1 VLRLGPVELVR
12 NGPTAR
18 AAFVLETPNGDG
30 AVPAGESVVLRVF
43 GDTAGAQRV
52 LTLNAVARTGPLLL
66 AVAEERGRRRGSVL
80 LEKDVPGVLR
90 ATLPASPTVTTLR
103 LTATPPRR
111 GAVPDAVVQTLR
123 VRVATAG

>member
-1 VLRLGPVELVR
+1 
-12 NGPTAR
+12 
-18 AAFVLETPNGDG
+18 
-30 AVPAGESVVLRVF
+30 
-43 GDTAGAQRV
+43 
-52 LTLNAVARTGPLLL
+52 
-66 AVAEERGRRRGSVL
+66 VL